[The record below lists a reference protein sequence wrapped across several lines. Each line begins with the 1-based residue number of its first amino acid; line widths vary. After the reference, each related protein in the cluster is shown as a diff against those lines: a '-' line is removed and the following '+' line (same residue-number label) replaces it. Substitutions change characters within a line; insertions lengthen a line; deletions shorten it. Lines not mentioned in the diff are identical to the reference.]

1 MQIELPYQWRARDYQ
16 SELMRYMDSGG
27 TRAAC
32 VWHRRAGK
40 DTVAAH
46 QICKAAHERVGLYWH
61 MLPTQRQARKV
72 VWDGFTRGGV
82 PFLDAVY
89 PSEIR
94 LRPPNATEMKVTLK
108 SGSIVQMV
116 GSDNYDALV
125 GSNPIG
131 VVFSEWSLTNPKA
144 WEFIRPILRENG
156 GWAIFIFTPRGYN
169 HGWDMA
175 EVAKSNHE
183 WFYSFK
189 DCYATGVITEADITE
204 ERRAG
209 MPEELID
216 QEFKCSFSSANLGA
230 ILGRYIEAAEK
241 EGRFVET
248 DLYDPN
254 GGEVVVSSDIGFRDT
269 TAMWFWQQ
277 RPDGFALIDHLE
289 ESGMDAG
296 DWIDRLHSAAH
307 VPDVVYLPHDARAK
321 TFQLKHSALE
331 QFLKGGFK
339 SVRVI
344 PRVLIS
350 DRINAARTVMP
361 NCRFQVP
368 STSEGLAALRAWSY
382 EWDEDRKVFSKEP
395 QHDWASHSGDAFSYG
410 ALVMARHVKD
420 MTPTVRSPDEAA
432 RSMVEARGLH
442 YAFNLSQLFEDR
454 DNENRRR
461 F

>member
-1 MQIELPYQWRARDYQ
+1 MEIELPYKWQARDYQ
-16 SELMRYMDSGG
+16 RDYMRYMDAGG
-27 TRAAC
+27 LRAVC

-46 QICKAAHERVGLYWH
+46 QLIKSAHQRVGLYWH
-61 MLPTQRQARKV
+61 LLPTQRQGRKV
-72 VWDGFTRGGV
+72 VWDGFTRSGV
-82 PFLDAVY
+82 PFLDAVA
-89 PSEIR
+89 PPEIR
-94 LRPPNATEMKVTLK
+94 ARPPNSTEMKVTLK
-108 SGSIVQMV
+108 CGSIYQVV
-116 GSDNYDALV
+116 GGDNYDALM
-125 GSNPIG
+125 GANPVG
-131 VVFSEWSLTNPKA
+131 VVFSEWSLTNPKV

-156 GWAIFIFTPRGYN
+156 GWASFIYTPRGYN
-169 HGWDMA
+169 HGWDVKQIA
-175 EVAKSNHE
+175 ETNPD

-189 DCYATGVITEADITE
+189 DCYATGVVTEKDIEE

-209 MPEELID
+209 MPEELIE

-230 ILGRYIEAAEK
+230 ILGRYVEQAEK
-241 EGRFVET
+241 DGRIVEAS
-248 DLYDPN
+248 LYDPN

-277 RPDGFALIDHLE
+277 RPDGFALIDHME

-296 DWIDRLHSAAH
+296 DWIDRLQSAPH

-361 NCRFQVP
+361 RCHFNKVACLD
-368 STSEGLAALRAWSY
+368 GLAALRAWSY

-395 QHDWASHSGDAFSYG
+395 QHDWASHSGDSFSYG
-410 ALVMARHVKD
+410 ALVMARHVRD
-420 MTPTVRSPDEAA
+420 MSPSVRTPEEAA
-432 RSMVEARGLH
+432 RAMTEAKGLH
-442 YAFNLSQLFEDR
+442 YAFNLEQLFDDR
-454 DNENRRR
+454 ANDLRGR
-461 F
+461 